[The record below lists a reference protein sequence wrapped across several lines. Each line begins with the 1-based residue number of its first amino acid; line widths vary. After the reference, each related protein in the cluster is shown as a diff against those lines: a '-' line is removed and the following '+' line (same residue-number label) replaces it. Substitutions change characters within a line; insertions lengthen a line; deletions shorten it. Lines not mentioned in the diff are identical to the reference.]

1 MVNFTQVIRSR
12 RIKEPKYDYRHQLL
26 FERIQKVRDDFEEK
40 KKIIKQKWR
49 SL

>member
-1 MVNFTQVIRSR
+1 MIRPR
-12 RIKEPKYDYRHQLL
+12 RIAQPKYDYRHQVL

-49 SL
+49 NL